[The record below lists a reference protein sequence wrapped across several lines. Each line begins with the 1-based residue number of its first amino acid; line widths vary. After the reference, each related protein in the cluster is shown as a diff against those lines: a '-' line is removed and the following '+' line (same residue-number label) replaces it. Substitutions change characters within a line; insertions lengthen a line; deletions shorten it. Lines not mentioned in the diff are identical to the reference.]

1 VELSMKRART
11 GLSLAVLVS
20 LASVMLTLPAHADCT
35 AEIQAI
41 RAQLATVKDPHRR
54 EELQMLLDKA
64 QKDDAAGRSQLC
76 GEAVQRAQLLVK
88 G

>member
-1 VELSMKRART
+1 LP
-11 GLSLAVLVS
+11 LAVSVLIAGVT
-20 LASVMLTLPAHADCT
+20 LAPPAHADCP

-64 QKDDAAGRSQLC
+64 EKDQAAGRSQLC
-76 GEAVQRAQLLVK
+76 GEAVQRARVLVK

>member
-1 VELSMKRART
+1 MKRART
-11 GLSLAVLVS
+11 GLPLAVLVL
-20 LASVMLTLPAHADCT
+20 LAGGMLALPAHADCS

-41 RAQLATVKDPHRR
+41 RAQLAAVKDPQRR

-64 QKDDAAGRSQLC
+64 EKDQAAGRTQLC
-76 GEAVQRAQLLVK
+76 GEAVQRARVLVK

>member
-1 VELSMKRART
+1 MKRART
-11 GLSLAVLVS
+11 GLPLAVLVL
-20 LASVMLTLPAHADCT
+20 LAGGMLALPAHADCT

-41 RAQLATVKDPHRR
+41 RAQLAAVKDPHRR

-64 QKDDAAGRSQLC
+64 EKDQEAGRTQLC
-76 GEAVQRAQLLVK
+76 GEAVQRARVLVK

>member
-1 VELSMKRART
+1 MKRART
-11 GLSLAVLVS
+11 GLPLAVLVL
-20 LASVMLTLPAHADCT
+20 LAGGMLALPAHADCS

-41 RAQLATVKDPHRR
+41 RAQLAAVKDPQRR

-64 QKDDAAGRSQLC
+64 QKDEAAGRSELC
-76 GEAVQRAQLLVK
+76 GQAIQRARVLVK

>member
-1 VELSMKRART
+1 MKRVRT
-11 GLSLAVLVS
+11 GLPLAASLLIAGVA
-20 LASVMLTLPAHADCT
+20 LALPAHADCS

-54 EELQMLLDKA
+54 EELEMLLDKA
-64 QKDDAAGRSQLC
+64 EKDQAAGRSQLC
-76 GEAVQRAQLLVK
+76 GEAVQRARVLVK